1 MKKWKGI
8 FLGTLAISAG
18 VLFAADSIYVPF
30 GKLGYLSSSFGENR
44 GTRYH
49 AGIDYST
56 EMKEGFPSIAPE
68 DGGRDDTHKKLRPGM
83 QPPPQPS
90 GRSLQEGSSMDDT

>member
-49 AGIDYST
+49 AGID
-56 EMKEGFPSIAPE
+56 
-68 DGGRDDTHKKLRPGM
+68 
-83 QPPPQPS
+83 
-90 GRSLQEGSSMDDT
+90 